1 MAKRARG
8 PRPNRTRP
16 IHLITRYALC
26 AALLFAGQSAVA
38 AEARLLSRFHW
49 QTDNP
54 ELGGFSALEVGEDGL
69 SLTVLMDR
77 GHVMQGQLL
86 RSGDSITGVSITSET
101 DLRGPDGQ
109 PLDEEDDDS
118 EGLAEDGLGG
128 FYVSFEGPARV
139 WHYADQAATPLQI
152 ALPEHFAQMQ
162 GNASLEALAVLGGSR
177 LLTLPER
184 SGRFDKPFP
193 VFQIVNGVWS
203 DHLKVARTGPFVIT
217 GADVGP
223 DGYLYILERDF
234 VGVGFRSRIRRMDL
248 ADGATETLMVSAPWE
263 YGNLEGIS
271 AWRDGEGRL
280 RLTTVSDNNFLA
292 IQKTEFVE
300 FVVID

>member
-8 PRPNRTRP
+8 PRPNRTGP

-26 AALLFAGQSAVA
+26 AALLFAGQATLA

-54 ELGGFSALEVGEDGL
+54 EFGGFSALEVGEDGL
-69 SLTVLMDR
+69 ALTVLMDR

-139 WHYADQAATPLQI
+139 WHYAAPDAVPTEIKLTR
-152 ALPEHFAQMQ
+152 EFAQMQ
-162 GNASLEALAVLGGSR
+162 NNASLESLAAAGGA
-177 LLTLPER
+177 LLTMPER
-184 SGRFDKPFP
+184 SGRFDKDFP
-193 VFQIVNGVWS
+193 IYRFDGIRWS
-203 DHLKVARTGPFVIT
+203 VPRELSRDGPFLVT

-223 DGYLYILERDF
+223 DGYLDILERDF
-234 VGVGFRSRIRRMDL
+234 VGIGFRSRIRRMDL
-248 ADGATETLMVSAPWE
+248 ADGTTETLMLSAPWE
-263 YGNLEGIS
+263 YDNLEGIS

>member
-1 MAKRARG
+1 MAKRALG

-26 AALLFAGQSAVA
+26 AALLFAGQATLA

-54 ELGGFSALEVGEDGL
+54 EFGGFSALEVGEDGL
-69 SLTVLMDR
+69 ALTVLMDR
-77 GHVMQGQLL
+77 GRLVQGRLL
-86 RSGDSITGVSITSET
+86 RTTAGIEGVSVTAET
-101 DLRGPDGQ
+101 NLLGLDGQ
-109 PLDEEDDDS
+109 PLSEDGDDS
-118 EGLAEDGLGG
+118 EGLVLDGLGG

-139 WHYADQAATPLQI
+139 WHYASPDAVPTEIKLTR
-152 ALPEHFAQMQ
+152 EFAQMQ
-162 GNASLEALAVLGGSR
+162 NNASLESLAAADGA
-177 LLTLPER
+177 LLTMPER
-184 SGRFDKPFP
+184 SGRFDKNFP
-193 VFQIVNGVWS
+193 IYLFDGTRWS
-203 DHLKVARTGPFVIT
+203 VPRELSRDGPFLIA

-263 YGNLEGIS
+263 YDNLEGIS
-271 AWRDGEGRL
+271 AWRDGEGRI

-300 FVVID
+300 FLVTD

>member
-26 AALLFAGQSAVA
+26 AALLFAGQATSA

-69 SLTVLMDR
+69 ALTVLMDR
-77 GHVMQGQLL
+77 GRLVQGRLL
-86 RSGDSITGVSITSET
+86 RTSAGIEGVSATAET
-101 DLRGPDGQ
+101 NLLGLDGQ
-109 PLDEEDDDS
+109 PLSEDDDDS
-118 EGLAEDGLGG
+118 EGLVLDGLGG
-128 FYVSFEGPARV
+128 FSVSFEGPARV
-139 WHYADQAATPLQI
+139 WHYASPDAVPTEIKLSR
-152 ALPEHFAQMQ
+152 EFAQMQ
-162 GNASLEALAVLGGSR
+162 NNASLESLAAADGA
-177 LLTLPER
+177 LLTMPER
-184 SGRFDKPFP
+184 SGRFDKDFP
-193 VFQIVNGVWS
+193 IYRFDGTRWS
-203 DHLKVARTGPFVIT
+203 VLRELSRDGPFLIT

-263 YGNLEGIS
+263 YDNLEGIS
-271 AWRDGEGRL
+271 AWRDGAGHI

-300 FVVID
+300 FVVTD

>member
-1 MAKRARG
+1 M
-8 PRPNRTRP
+8 
-16 IHLITRYALC
+16 
-26 AALLFAGQSAVA
+26 LLAGQPTLA

-54 ELGGFSALEVGEDGL
+54 EFGGFSALEVGEDGL
-69 SLTVLMDR
+69 ALTVLMDR
-77 GHVMQGQLL
+77 GRLVQGRLL
-86 RSGDSITGVSITSET
+86 RTSAGIEGVSVTAET
-101 DLRGPDGQ
+101 NLLGLDGQ
-109 PLDEEDDDS
+109 PLSEDDNDS
-118 EGLAEDGLGG
+118 EGLVLDGLGG

-139 WHYADQAATPLQI
+139 WHYASPDAVPTEIKLTREF
-152 ALPEHFAQMQ
+152 ALMQ
-162 GNASLEALAVLGGSR
+162 NNASLESLAAADGA
-177 LLTLPER
+177 LLTMPER
-184 SGRFDKPFP
+184 SGRFDKDFP
-193 VFQIVNGVWS
+193 IYRFDGTRWS
-203 DHLKVARTGPFVIT
+203 VPRELSRDGPFLVT

-263 YGNLEGIS
+263 YDNLEGIS

>member
-1 MAKRARG
+1 M
-8 PRPNRTRP
+8 
-16 IHLITRYALC
+16 
-26 AALLFAGQSAVA
+26 A

-54 ELGGFSALEVGEDGL
+54 EFGGFSALEVGEDGL
-69 SLTVLMDR
+69 ALTVLMDR
-77 GHVMQGQLL
+77 GRLVQGRLL
-86 RSGDSITGVSITSET
+86 RTTAGIEGVSVTAET
-101 DLRGPDGQ
+101 NLLGLDGQ
-109 PLDEEDDDS
+109 PLSEDDNDS
-118 EGLAEDGLGG
+118 EGLVLDGLGG

-139 WHYADQAATPLQI
+139 WHYASPDAVPTEIKLTR
-152 ALPEHFAQMQ
+152 EFAQMQ
-162 GNASLEALAVLGGSR
+162 NNASLESLAAADGA
-177 LLTLPER
+177 LLTMPER
-184 SGRFDKPFP
+184 SGRFDKDFP
-193 VFQIVNGVWS
+193 IYRFDGTRWS
-203 DHLKVARTGPFVIT
+203 VPRELSRDGPFLVT

-280 RLTTVSDNNFLA
+280 RLTTVSDNNCLA
-292 IQKTEFVE
+292 SQKTEFVE
-300 FVVID
+300 FLVTD

>member
-26 AALLFAGQSAVA
+26 AALLFAGQATSA

-49 QTDNP
+49 ETDNP

-69 SLTVLMDR
+69 ALTVLMDR
-77 GHVMQGQLL
+77 GRLVQGRLL
-86 RSGDSITGVSITSET
+86 RTSAGIEGVSATAET
-101 DLRGPDGQ
+101 NLLGLDGQ
-109 PLDEEDDDS
+109 PLSEDDDDS
-118 EGLAEDGLGG
+118 EGLVLDGLGG
-128 FYVSFEGPARV
+128 FSVSFEGPARV
-139 WHYADQAATPLQI
+139 WHYASPDAVPTEIKLSR
-152 ALPEHFAQMQ
+152 EFAQMQ
-162 GNASLEALAVLGGSR
+162 NNASLESLAAADGA
-177 LLTLPER
+177 LLTMPER
-184 SGRFDKPFP
+184 SSRFDKDFP
-193 VFQIVNGVWS
+193 IYRFDGTRWS
-203 DHLKVARTGPFVIT
+203 VLRELSRDGPFLIT

-263 YGNLEGIS
+263 YDNLEGIS

-300 FVVID
+300 FVVTD

>member
-1 MAKRARG
+1 M
-8 PRPNRTRP
+8 
-16 IHLITRYALC
+16 
-26 AALLFAGQSAVA
+26 
-38 AEARLLSRFHW
+38 
-49 QTDNP
+49 
-54 ELGGFSALEVGEDGL
+54 LGGG
-69 SLTVLMDR
+69 
-77 GHVMQGQLL
+77 
-86 RSGDSITGVSITSET
+86 
-101 DLRGPDGQ
+101 
-109 PLDEEDDDS
+109 
-118 EGLAEDGLGG
+118 
-128 FYVSFEGPARV
+128 
-139 WHYADQAATPLQI
+139 
-152 ALPEHFAQMQ
+152 
-162 GNASLEALAVLGGSR
+162 R

-248 ADGATETLMVSAPWE
+248 ADGITETLMVSAPWE
-263 YGNLEGIS
+263 YDNLEGIS

-300 FVVID
+300 FLVTD